1 MLMTT
6 PPAAHRRPL
15 PSAVKLLLPV
25 WGKRFV
31 EQFLEFCLPTLMA
44 PGNIPALAR
53 MLPCEM
59 VVMTNAADEPALR
72 RHPLW
77 QQLGRICR
85 ATVKHI
91 DDLITDGNHSTT
103 ITLAYAQ
110 LVREAG
116 DEMLDTCFIFLVSDY
131 VVADGSLRTV
141 LARLMDG
148 ASGVLAG
155 NFQVIAEDAVDS
167 LRVALGPA
175 PAALAIPPRKLVKW
189 AFSHL
194 HPATVANIVNYRLS
208 HNAHTNRLFWRVDE
222 NTIIGRFYL
231 MHMIG
236 IRPEVTDFVVGSS
249 CDYSFI
255 PEMCPSGKVVALADS
270 DDYLV
275 VEMQPHGHEARHL
288 RWGPINP
295 TFLAQTLSEWT
306 TENHRQNI
314 QHTLV
319 YHAMDIS
326 DSIAGTIVEA
336 DAFLAKVDGKLT
348 TRPQPHRGHPYWLGA
363 VAAHRAATGQKLSP
377 EEWDFVLG
385 GAKDERSKIT
395 RFFWKFRRKMYGFAP
410 TVRLWHPYWPDFRL
424 PLSALK
430 DVLDAGGE
438 LLVVSEAAD
447 TYTHWLWRTGTPG
460 RSLEVARLLSMPEA
474 ELKVSA
480 GKYAACLLVTTEG
493 YMDGAD
499 KITKRIASLLQSA
512 ASLFVLIIN
521 DRQSDP
527 RAFGGRF
534 AHNSSRFI
542 NLSMWVAEV
551 RYVRSGSLRWMLR
564 RRLALLGRR
573 TTNVRP
579 VEAPYFVVAG
589 SIASVLNGLLN
600 VILWRATDYPPRRGF
615 CSSIFLVLRPTV
627 ALPPVTSLSAEADAR
642 NRDSLSAAI
651 PLSGVMEGTRGSPY

>member
-6 PPAAHRRPL
+6 PAAAHRRPL
-15 PSAVKLLLPV
+15 PSAVKVLLPV
-25 WGKRFV
+25 WGRRFV

-59 VVMTNAADEPALR
+59 VVLTSVADESTFR
-72 RHPLW
+72 KHPLW

-110 LVREAG
+110 MVREAG

-167 LRVALGPA
+167 LRLGLGQTPK
-175 PAALAIPPRKLVKW
+175 ALAIPPRKLLKW

-194 HPATVANIVNYRLS
+194 HPATVANIVNYRLG

-222 NTIIGRFYL
+222 NTLIGRFYL

-255 PEMCPSGKVVALADS
+255 PEMCPSGNVVALTDS

-275 VEMQPHGHEARHL
+275 IEMQPHAHEARHL
-288 RWGPINP
+288 RWGPIRP
-295 TFLAQTLSEWT
+295 KFLAQTLSEWA

-314 QHTLV
+314 QHTII
-319 YHAMDIS
+319 YHAMDLP
-326 DSIAGTIVEA
+326 DSIAGTIAEA
-336 DAFLAKVDGKLT
+336 DTFLAKVSSNVTSL
-348 TRPQPHRGHPYWLGA
+348 PQPHRGHHYWVGA
-363 VAAHRAATGQKLSP
+363 IAAHRAATGQKLSP
-377 EEWDFVLG
+377 EEWEFVLG
-385 GAKDERSKIT
+385 GATDERGALA
-395 RFFWKFRRKMYGFAP
+395 RYLWKSRRSVYGYVP
-410 TVRLWHPYWPDFRL
+410 TVRPWHPYWPDFRV
-424 PLSALK
+424 PLAALK
-430 DVLDAGGE
+430 DVIRAEGE
-438 LLVVSEAAD
+438 LLIVSESAGV
-447 TYTHWLWRTGTPG
+447 YTHWLWRIGKPG
-460 RSLEVARLLSMPEA
+460 RSLEVARLLGMSEA
-474 ELKVSA
+474 ELKDSV
-480 GKYAACLLVTTEG
+480 GRYTACLLVTTEG
-493 YMDGAD
+493 YIESAD
-499 KITKRIASLLQSA
+499 KISRRVSLLLQPA

-521 DRQSDP
+521 DRQSDA
-527 RAFGGRF
+527 REFGGRF
-534 AHNSSRFI
+534 AHSSSRFI
-542 NLSMWVAEV
+542 NLSKWVAEV
-551 RYVRSGSLRWMLR
+551 HYVRSDAFRWAIR

-573 TTNVRP
+573 ATGLRP
-579 VEAPYFVVAG
+579 LQVPYFVVAG
-589 SIASVLNGLLN
+589 AILSALNGLLN

-615 CSSIFLVLRPTV
+615 CSSVFLELRPTV
-627 ALPPVTSLSAEADAR
+627 ALQPAPLLAASPPTSHASISRPLHAGAPCAGAAEGAK
-642 NRDSLSAAI
+642 
-651 PLSGVMEGTRGSPY
+651 E